1 MKKHNTVKVV
11 LIVILCFLLLS
22 WILPAAYFSSTYQEQ
37 GRVQMG
43 LFDLAN
49 YPFTSLSYFGYIA
62 LFLILVGGF
71 YGVLNKIPAYHNYLE
86 RFAKAFKG
94 KEYLFL
100 TIVSILL
107 AFGVSICGLQVA
119 FAIFIP
125 LIVSIIFLMGY
136 DKIVAALVIVGS
148 MTVGL
153 AGSTYATTNLSVLTQ
168 ALSLKTDY
176 QIGVRFIILLVGI
189 VLVMFNTY
197 MYIKRNKNSLVSEV
211 STSSASKDEEVV
223 AITEKEDTDEDE
235 NDSKESEEKT
245 TSPKKSSSTK
255 SSSSKKTTTKKSAT
269 KKNSSKKSSAK
280 KNPNKAAATYDNAI
294 KLDTSKNAKIWPFNL
309 FLIIMLVITILAFIP
324 WSNAFGINAMSKAK
338 TSITNFKIFGFA
350 LFAKL
355 LGNFNEFG
363 SWTIVDLLVP
373 LFLSMFIIAFIYK
386 LKFDD
391 IIDGFVEGAKK
402 ALLPAVIVILLYTVL
417 VLVTYHPFQLVI
429 YKALIGKKFN
439 ILSTTIVTILASLF
453 NFEPA
458 YVFQSVL
465 PFYVSVVTN
474 TANYPVVGVIF
485 QSIYGLTM
493 LVAPT
498 SLILMVTLSYLGIN
512 YKEWLKNVWK
522 IFLEFLAILLI
533 IFIILASI

>member
-1 MKKHNTVKVV
+1 
-11 LIVILCFLLLS
+11 
-22 WILPAAYFSSTYQEQ
+22 
-37 GRVQMG
+37 
-43 LFDLAN
+43 
-49 YPFTSLSYFGYIA
+49 
-62 LFLILVGGF
+62 
-71 YGVLNKIPAYHNYLE
+71 
-86 RFAKAFKG
+86 
-94 KEYLFL
+94 
-100 TIVSILL
+100 
-107 AFGVSICGLQVA
+107 
-119 FAIFIP
+119 
-125 LIVSIIFLMGY
+125 MGY
-136 DKIVAALVIVGS
+136 DKIVAALVVVGS
-148 MTVGL
+148 MAVGL

-168 ALSLKTDY
+168 SLSLNTNY
-176 QIGVRFIILLVGI
+176 QVGVRFIILLVGI

-197 MYIKRNKNSLVSEV
+197 MYIKKNKNSFISEV
-211 STSSASKDEEVV
+211 STSNASKDDEVV
-223 AITEKEDTDEDE
+223 ANTKKADNNEKE
-235 NDSKESEEKT
+235 NDSKEKT
-245 TSPKKSSSTK
+245 TSAKKGSSTK
-255 SSSSKKTTTKKSAT
+255 TSTSKKTTTKKST
-269 KKNSSKKSSAK
+269 TTKNSSKKSSAK
-280 KNPNKAAATYDNAI
+280 KNPNKAAATYDNTI

-324 WSNAFGINAMSKAK
+324 WSNAFGIDAMSKAK

-350 LFAKL
+350 LFSKL

-391 IIDGFVEGAKK
+391 IMDGFFEGAKK

-439 ILSTTIVTILASLF
+439 IVSTTVVALLASLF

-474 TANYPVVGVIF
+474 TANYPIVGVIF
-485 QSIYGLTM
+485 QSIYGMAM

-522 IFLEFLAILLI
+522 IFLEFLAVLLI

>member
-107 AFGVSICGLQVA
+107 AFGVSICGLQIA

-125 LIVSIIFLMGY
+125 FIVSIIFLMGY
-136 DKIVAALVIVGS
+136 DKIVAALVVVGS
-148 MTVGL
+148 MVVGL

-168 ALSLKTDY
+168 SLSLNTNY
-176 QIGVRFIILLVGI
+176 QVGVRFIILLVGI

-197 MYIKRNKNSLVSEV
+197 MYIKKNKNSFISEV
-211 STSSASKDEEVV
+211 STSNASKDDEVV
-223 AITEKEDTDEDE
+223 ANTKKADNNEKE
-235 NDSKESEEKT
+235 NDSKEKT
-245 TSPKKSSSTK
+245 TSAKKGSSTK
-255 SSSSKKTTTKKSAT
+255 TSTSKKTTAKKST
-269 KKNSSKKSSAK
+269 TTKNSSKKSSAK
-280 KNPNKAAATYDNAI
+280 KNPNKAAATYDNTI

-350 LFAKL
+350 LFSKL

-391 IIDGFVEGAKK
+391 IMDGFFEGAKK

-439 ILSTTIVTILASLF
+439 IVSTTIVALLASLF

-474 TANYPVVGVIF
+474 TANYPIVGVIF
-485 QSIYGLTM
+485 QSIYGMAM

-522 IFLEFLAILLI
+522 IFLEFLAVLLI

>member
-107 AFGVSICGLQVA
+107 AFGVSICGLQIA
-119 FAIFIP
+119 FALFIP

-136 DKIVAALVIVGS
+136 DKIVAALVVVGS
-148 MTVGL
+148 MTVGF

-189 VLVMFNTY
+189 VLVVFNTL
-197 MYIKRNKNSLVSEV
+197 MYIKRNKNQVSVTPE
-211 STSSASKDEEVV
+211 AK
-223 AITEKEDTDEDE
+223 
-235 NDSKESEEKT
+235 EEKT
-245 TSPKKSSSTK
+245 ATVSDDSDDKVSSKKSVSAKSAEKKSTVKSTTKKANTKKSS
-255 SSSSKKTTTKKSAT
+255 
-269 KKNSSKKSSAK
+269 NKKSSAK
-280 KNPNKAAATYDNAI
+280 KNPNKAATVEDNAI
-294 KLDTSKNAKIWPFNL
+294 KVSKSTKIWPFNL
-309 FLIIMLVITILAFIP
+309 FLIIILVITILAFIP
-324 WSNAFGINAMSKAK
+324 WNSAFGLNAMANAK
-338 TSITNFKIFGFA
+338 TSVSNFKLFGFA

-355 LGNFNEFG
+355 FGNFNEFG

-373 LFLSMFIIAFIYK
+373 VFLSMFIIAFIYK

-391 IIDGFVEGAKK
+391 ILDGFADGAKK

-439 ILSTTIVTILASLF
+439 IVSTTVVSVLASLF
-453 NFEPA
+453 NFEPS

-474 TANYPVVGVIF
+474 TANYPLVGIIF

-498 SLILMVTLSYLGIN
+498 SLILMVVLSYLGIN

-522 IFLEFLAILLI
+522 LLLEFFVILLI
-533 IFIILASI
+533 IFIILALV